1 MNKDFLEKTL
11 RSLIEEAQTP
21 GTQLVQLDNSS
32 VKVATGK
39 AREFDNLAALYYGEV
54 ERPLTDDDYG
64 KIDYAAYVF
73 DLLKNKPIKRTATKS
88 KENPPLTKEEVPINE
103 EIQNII
109 RTNSRNIKK
118 ITNLQKSYNIINT
131 RYEALTYQKN
141 RLAQMQLFNEVSWQ
155 FNVQDIAD
163 DLKQFGESRN
173 YLIADIAKNANEIN
187 QKLADIISKQM
198 QAIEENQ
205 ESNFLAKNG
214 KIVPSTLID
223 EYEALYELLKLC
235 NETITTGNVSIVS
248 GIICVPSSEIQRVEE
263 LFMKTNLFAHQEMKK
278 ANDLVISEIKKE
290 QLRLVRRR
298 RGESKPSRSIQNG
311 EKTYRILEEDFEEY
325 KNLLAIIEILD
336 KANNSKGQKVK
347 VGSMYVLDSDAD
359 TLISLMGSTKF
370 YKDLKLNK
378 EVLAP
383 KQEEQPKP
391 KPKAAK
397 PRTRVKKTPT
407 KKTLE
412 KETPPASKEIAV
424 VDKNADAVKQLE
436 RQIDNLA
443 TGISTYKGTTSLPI
457 ATTKPVISINNG
469 TIQEKDAKVW
479 VVPKGCLPLC
489 NYLVEAINILNR
501 AQGNKLEP
509 IGRFGYV
516 LPEDKNRFQAL
527 VRATNGLSGIFP
539 EIPEN
544 AKKQAEILRQVA
556 GLIAVA
562 KQTEKTNPNVKINP
576 NTKVL
581 ESDMPIYNRLKELYQ
596 MLENARFSTE
606 LVPVNGVLV
615 AINESDKY
623 LQLDNK
629 ANIVIEEKTINPD
642 LNVDEIT
649 NLMNL
654 CQTLVEVANSYPD
667 SEVTYISEYRVLKS
681 DAKLFNLLA
690 LCGVCLVDATESNNL
705 VPVGKNLYVDAEDEI
720 KYANARKALGS
731 PLYEARLKEIQNIKD
746 ENTQAATLNISK
758 SPNAAQT
765 QYKTA
770 GTSLAVSPK
779 EPVKA
784 PTEKV
789 EIKESVLQ
797 QYLNQMQ
804 KEGKVPYN
812 LKDLIV
818 NNRLSQDI
826 TNYILLQLNLQ
837 KQTNP
842 QISTLIKEVQDLL
855 AASNHKQNSTV
866 VSDLTSS
873 VIEDSNYKGKHLSN
887 EEVVAISQ
895 NGKREQ
901 KNIEM
906 NTQEKPKRFSGEEIP
921 NSSIYGKREQRILEL
936 GPHIPKPEK
945 TITKREPAL
954 KQEPPR
960 VIQLNGTVL
969 EPVVEQPAVSN
980 QTPAPELAPLIKEEQ
995 PQIKLN
1001 LQENPAPIA
1010 AEPKI
1015 EETPIVKK
1023 EEDEL
1028 AQDVSPIDKSNSA
1041 KIAELEQEIANL
1053 SKDIKETDHFTSA
1066 SDYKDSSQKVIIAN
1080 RNMSTYLLLKEQ
1092 IKLLK
1097 NAAANNSVEYKDV
1110 YLNEKD
1116 IPRYQAIVVAL
1127 EEERQ
1132 EKRKAED
1139 NLEKEKQQVKTR
1151 KPKYIETINWWK
1163 ENISN
1168 VAQNFAAKVVNYA
1181 YGVIDDLDAELY
1193 LSSEK
1198 YQEYSDADKETR
1210 NKEFKDY
1217 KLGNIMTKIREHLET
1232 AQKNFKQQEKPTE
1245 NSSATEVATE
1255 TKAITSVS
1263 SSTPNIE
1270 NTSIVPEAAAEKSPL
1285 EGDSLMNLIKQ
1296 HTNSDGTLDQA
1307 AIEQALRGVIKS
1319 DIFEQ
1324 NPIAQAQKARKE
1336 ELLSKRAELGL
1347 RIQSPDISEKEII
1360 QIHASLSQIDAE
1372 LKELTET
1379 GKLGIIQERT
1389 RKV

>member
-21 GTQLVQLDNSS
+21 GIKLVQLDNSS
-32 VKVATGK
+32 VKVAVGK
-39 AREFDNLAALYYGEV
+39 AREFDNLAALYYGEI
-54 ERPLTDDDYG
+54 ERPLTDADYG

-73 DLLKNKPIKRTATKS
+73 DLLKNKTTKRTTTKS
-88 KENPPLTKEEVPINE
+88 KENPTLTKEEVPINE

-109 RTNSRNIKK
+109 RTNSKNIKK
-118 ITNLQKSYNIINT
+118 IANLQKSYNIINT

-141 RLAQMQLFNEVSWQ
+141 RLAQMKLFNEVSWQ

-173 YLIADIAKNANEIN
+173 YLITDIAKNAHEIN
-187 QKLADIISKQM
+187 KKLADIISKQM
-198 QAIEENQ
+198 QAIEDNQ
-205 ESNFLAKNG
+205 ESDFLAKNG

-235 NETITTGNVSIVS
+235 NETIATGNVSIVS
-248 GIICVPSSEIQRVEE
+248 DIICVPSSEIQRVEE

-311 EKTYRILEEDFEEY
+311 EKTYRVLEEDFEEY

-336 KANNSKGQKVK
+336 KANNSKEQKVK

-359 TLISLMGSTKF
+359 TLISLMGNTKF

-391 KPKAAK
+391 KKERKASSAAK
-397 PRTRVKKTPT
+397 PRTRVKKTLP
-407 KKTLE
+407 KKTEE
-412 KETPPASKEIAV
+412 KGTPAASKEIAV

-436 RQIDNLA
+436 KQIDNLA

-457 ATTKPVISINNG
+457 ATTKPVVSINNG

-642 LNVDEIT
+642 LNVDEI
-649 NLMNL
+649 NHLMNL
-654 CQTLVEVANSYPD
+654 CQTLVEVATSYPE
-667 SEVTYISEYRVLKS
+667 SEVTYISEYRILKS

-705 VPVGKNLYVDAEDEI
+705 VPVGENLYVDAEDEI
-720 KYANARKALGS
+720 KYANAKKALGS
-731 PLYEARLKEIQNIKD
+731 PLNEARLNEIQNLKN
-746 ENTQAATLNISK
+746 ENSQATTLSISK
-758 SPNAAQT
+758 SPNAVPT
-765 QYKTA
+765 QYKA
-770 GTSLAVSPK
+770 PGTSLAVTYK
-779 EPVKA
+779 EPVKSQ
-784 PTEKV
+784 TEKV

-804 KEGKVPYN
+804 KEGKVPYE

-818 NNRLSQDI
+818 NNKLSQDV

-837 KQTNP
+837 KPINP
-842 QISTLIKEVQDLL
+842 QISNLIKEVQDLI
-855 AASNHKQNSTV
+855 AESNNKQNSNP
-866 VSDLTSS
+866 VSSQTTSI
-873 VIEDSNYKGKHLSN
+873 VEASNYKGKHLSN
-887 EEVVAISQ
+887 EEAVAISQ

-901 KNIEM
+901 
-906 NTQEKPKRFSGEEIP
+906 
-921 NSSIYGKREQRILEL
+921 RILGL
-936 GPHIPKPEK
+936 GQHIPKPEK
-945 TITKREPAL
+945 TINIRESAL
-954 KQEPPR
+954 KQEPPK
-960 VIQLNGTVL
+960 VIPLNGTIL
-969 EPVVEQPAVSN
+969 EPVVEQPVASN
-980 QTPAPELAPLIKEEQ
+980 QTPAPELTPLIKDEQ
-995 PQIKLN
+995 PKIKSTI
-1001 LQENPAPIA
+1001 QENPAPIV
-1010 AEPKI
+1010 AESKI
-1015 EETPIVKK
+1015 KETPIVKK
-1023 EEDEL
+1023 EADKL
-1028 AQDVSPIDKSNSA
+1028 AQDVSLIDKINTA
-1041 KIAELEQEIANL
+1041 KIAELEQELASL
-1053 SKDIKETDHFTSA
+1053 FKDIKETDLFASA
-1066 SDYKDSSQKVIIAN
+1066 TDYKDSSQKVMIAN

-1092 IKLLK
+1092 IKLLQ
-1097 NAAANNSVEYKDV
+1097 NVRADISIEYEDV

-1116 IPRYQAIVVAL
+1116 ISRYQAIVTAL
-1127 EEERQ
+1127 EEDRQ
-1132 EKRKAED
+1132 EKKKAED
-1139 NLEKEKQQVKTR
+1139 NPAKAKQKVKR
-1151 KPKYIETINWWK
+1151 RQPKYIETINWWK

-1193 LSSEK
+1193 LFSER
-1198 YQEYSDADKETR
+1198 YQEYSDANKETR
-1210 NKEFKDY
+1210 NQEFKNY

-1232 AQKNFKQQEKPTE
+1232 AQKNFKKQEKPTE
-1245 NSSATEVATE
+1245 NSSTAEVETESRVN
-1255 TKAITSVS
+1255 TSVS
-1263 SSTPNIE
+1263 STNQNVE
-1270 NTSIVPEAAAEKSPL
+1270 NTSIVPEASTKIPEL
-1285 EGDSLMNLIKQ
+1285 EGDSLMNLIRQ
-1296 HTNSDGTLDQA
+1296 NTNSDGTLDQA
-1307 AIEQALRGVIKS
+1307 GIEQALKEVVRP

-1324 NPIAQAQKARKE
+1324 NPIAQAQKTRKE
-1336 ELLSKRAELGL
+1336 ELLSKKAELGR
-1347 RIQSPDISEKEII
+1347 RIQSPDISEKEVI
-1360 QIHASLSQIDAE
+1360 QIHASLRQIDAE
-1372 LKELTET
+1372 LKELTEVQNQ
-1379 GKLGIIQERT
+1379 GIIQERT